1 MRGVSL
7 GAGGASGGWSPLQVR
22 AGLNPARG
30 SVSPGYVERGSSGVC
45 GGCVVEC
52 LVVTMGCG
60 MWRRVLGR

>member
-1 MRGVSL
+1 MSGGVSL
-7 GAGGASGGWSPLQVR
+7 GAGGWSPLQVS
-22 AGLNPARG
+22 AGLDPARG
-30 SVSPGYVERGSSGVC
+30 SASPGYVERGSSGVC